1 VQCSTVQFRTDLA
14 RRLGGM
20 TDIMSADMGA
30 RAVQNDS
37 YILKGLNGKEGKQRK
52 GVRKK
57 IERKK
62 QKRGNN

>member
-1 VQCSTVQFRTDLA
+1 MQCSTVQYRTDLA

-37 YILKGLNGKEGKQRK
+37 YILKGLKGKKESREK
-52 GVRKK
+52 
-57 IERKK
+57 E
-62 QKRGNN
+62 